1 MQESNINVAPYFF
14 MKGYA
19 MSKSNKKEPKIESVD
34 NKIVFSELIS
44 KIIVTSETPMGLL
57 SEWEKEYD
65 IRNCQVLMK

>member
-1 MQESNINVAPYFF
+1 
-14 MKGYA
+14 

-44 KIIVTSETPMGLL
+44 KIIVTSETPTGLL

>member
-1 MQESNINVAPYFF
+1 

-44 KIIVTSETPMGLL
+44 KMIVTSETPMGLL